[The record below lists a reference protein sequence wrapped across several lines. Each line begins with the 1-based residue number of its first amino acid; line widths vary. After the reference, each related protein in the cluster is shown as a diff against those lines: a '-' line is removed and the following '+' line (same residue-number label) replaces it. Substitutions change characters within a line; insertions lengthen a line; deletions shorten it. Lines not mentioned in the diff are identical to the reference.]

1 MLTRLPRLQL
11 PVAVRKCSTTT
22 KVIRPRRSFL
32 FVPGLEPE
40 KMAPKALSSGT
51 DIVCFELEDAIAP
64 QHKKQARE
72 TVIGWFER
80 NGADAVASSS
90 CGSSAL
96 KLNSEP
102 ALFVVQFV
110 PSSVRWTRGARRS

>member
-1 MLTRLPRLQL
+1 
-11 PVAVRKCSTTT
+11 
-22 KVIRPRRSFL
+22 
-32 FVPGLEPE
+32 
-40 KMAPKALSSGT
+40 MAPKAMSSGT

-90 CGSSAL
+90 CELAGASQRHAL
-96 KLNSEP
+96 LLLLLLLGRGERLAPGQP
-102 ALFVVQFV
+102 AFFLVFGTAV
-110 PSSVRWTRGARRS
+110 